1 MVNLLA
7 ITIPATVY
15 IAVDCCKGRGH
26 YIRITLLQAQET
38 YVPPELPRSG
48 DPYQPGPSDNFGKGR
63 CNIRRSRSQLLQRK
77 SPGR

>member
-26 YIRITLLQAQET
+26 YIRITLLHTSGA
-38 YVPPELPRSG
+38 PRSG

-63 CNIRRSRSQLLQRK
+63 CNIRRSRSQL
-77 SPGR
+77 